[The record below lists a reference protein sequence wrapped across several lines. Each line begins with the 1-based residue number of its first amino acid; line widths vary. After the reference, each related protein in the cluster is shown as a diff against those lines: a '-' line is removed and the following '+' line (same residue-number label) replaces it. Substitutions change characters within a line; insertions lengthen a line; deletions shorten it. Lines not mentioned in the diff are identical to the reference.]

1 MVFGVNLETV
11 TLGLGP
17 ELDAFILVFAAVG
30 VLLAVNAYLFG
41 SRYVRFLT
49 TDDADR
55 RDLPGRGRDDMGEGA
70 GEDLDAVARLAR
82 SRNSEVFVFAH
93 GYGRDFN
100 NGYLRYV
107 KQGMIGSEE
116 VKYFLHRLHMLQK
129 ENPLARLDIVLHAH
143 SADLSDA
150 IQIARAIKRHRG
162 ETTVFVPYYAKG
174 FASLLAFASTRVVL
188 GNSAFMTFGVSRAGW
203 LQRAVVKKWLRN
215 CDDEEV
221 FAYHTRAR
229 RMREIADT
237 ICQLLHGGRHRHACK
252 TSRKLASGDYRDSTV
267 IDANVARQLGLDVT
281 TDMPAEV
288 FEIVQD
294 YQTIPPRHLPTHPSV
309 MPLSSTPNRGPSEDD
324 DCEDQISTIGVCAAT
339 CEIGVRRFIAAM
351 EARRRTRVFCL
362 LHEANMQSD
371 SVDELSSIE
380 ILKFL
385 AKVDP
390 DQDIDLILHTGG
402 GLGTAGYQIAQ
413 ALKSHRGR
421 VTVFVPYFAYSA
433 GTIISLAADEIV
445 MSPDAVLGPIDAQ
458 LGGVPVTA
466 FLSLLRYKPASRIQA
481 DNLAIALEAQANIEA
496 EHNNSVALML
506 PRYRRSIADRIVR
519 RLNDGALTHGYP
531 VSFAEASQL
540 GLRVSSDMPDE
551 PMDIIEYFRNRR
563 GKFCSVIHCGEA

>member
-17 ELDAFILVFAAVG
+17 ELDPFILVFAAVG
-30 VLLAVNAYLFG
+30 VLLAVNALFFG

-55 RDLPGRGRDDMGEGA
+55 RDLPGRGRDDMREGA

-82 SRNSEVFVFAH
+82 ARNSEVFVFAH
-93 GYGRDFN
+93 GYDEGTPSYAKSDVIGR
-100 NGYLRYV
+100 
-107 KQGMIGSEE
+107 EE
-116 VKYFLHRLHMLQK
+116 VKYFLHRLHRIQK
-129 ENPLARLDIVLHAH
+129 ENPLARIDLVLHAD
-143 SADLSDA
+143 SAHPSFA
-150 IQIARAIKRHRG
+150 IQITRAIKRHRG

-174 FASLLAFASTRVVL
+174 FASLLAFGGSQVVL
-188 GNSAFMTFGVSRAGW
+188 GNSAFLTFGQIRLGW
-203 LQRAVVKKWLRN
+203 LLRAVAKKWLRN
-215 CDDEEV
+215 CEDEEV
-221 FAYHTRAR
+221 FDFHNVSRLT
-229 RMREIADT
+229 REIADM
-237 ICQLLHGGRHRHACK
+237 ICQLLHGGRHGHACRIG
-252 TSRKLASGDYRDSTV
+252 RKLAFGDYADSKV
-267 IDANVARQLGLDVT
+267 IDAIVARQLGLNVT
-281 TDMPAEV
+281 TEMPAEV
-288 FEIVQD
+288 FEIVQEH
-294 YQTIPPRHLPTHPSV
+294 QTDPPRHLPTHPAVISRA
-309 MPLSSTPNRGPSEDD
+309 SKSGRSASEHDD
-324 DCEDQISTIGVCAAT
+324 DFEHEVSTTGVCAAT
-339 CEIGVRRFIAAM
+339 CDIGVRRFVAAM

-362 LHEANMQSD
+362 LHERNMQSVR
-371 SVDELSSIE
+371 VDELSSVE

-458 LGGVPVTA
+458 LGGVPAAA
-466 FLSLLRYKPASRIQA
+466 FLSLLRYKPASRIRA
-481 DNLAIALEAQANIEA
+481 DNLAIALEYRANSEA
-496 EHNNSVALML
+496 DHSNSVALML
-506 PRYRRSIADRIVR
+506 PRYQRSTADRIVR

-531 VSFAEASQL
+531 VSCSEASQL
-540 GLRVSSDMPDE
+540 GLRVRCDMPDE
-551 PMDIIEYFRNRR
+551 PMDIIEYFRNHG